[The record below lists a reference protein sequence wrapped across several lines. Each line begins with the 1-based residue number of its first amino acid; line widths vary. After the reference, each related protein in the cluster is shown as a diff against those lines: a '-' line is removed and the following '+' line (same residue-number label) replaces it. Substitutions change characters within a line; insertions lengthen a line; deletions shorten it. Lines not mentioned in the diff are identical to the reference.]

1 MKQKTHWNFRQLFL
15 RRCLIF
21 AMIFWQAHFLY
32 ANEYENSLEQTDID
46 KVVLTINEDNSTLK
60 RVFKIIESKTTF
72 SFFYDKNI
80 VDETKPVSIKRKDVS
95 LKVILEILA
104 TQADLKFK
112 PLNKVISV
120 SAKQTVSKQQLSV
133 KGKVTSST
141 DGQPL
146 LGATILVKGTS
157 IGTSTDFDGNY
168 EIQIPNQQAILVF
181 SYVGFKM
188 LEEPVGNR
196 DTVNVMLDED
206 TEQLSEVVVTALG
219 LKREK
224 KALGYSVQEISGEQ
238 VQTVKVVDIATSLTG
253 KVSGLRIENSTE
265 FNQSPDIFLR
275 GVSPLIVIDGVPF
288 GNMKLGEVAQDDIES
303 INVLKGATAS
313 ALYGA
318 RGGNGAIMIT
328 TKKGGNEISIN
339 SNNMFFAGYLA
350 LPETQTSYSAGL
362 NGVYSATDYV
372 WGAKLDIGTIAEQWN
387 PETKQLE
394 NMPLTSRGKNNFKNF
409 LRPGVINNNN
419 ITFAHTGEGGSIR
432 TSLTHIYN
440 EGQYPNLKLNK
451 LNVNVTGQIDLGNN
465 ADITATLGYN
475 RSMTPQTTGAGYSN
489 QGYIYQIL
497 MWTGPEYDLSKYRDY
512 WLVEDEVQNWH
523 YSAWYDNPYLIAY
536 EKLLSDERNLTNVN
550 IVSNYNIFK
559 GAKLTGR
566 IGYDFYSNQ
575 AIARN
580 PPNIRS
586 TRGWSADGLYRED
599 QSRGYSINTDL
610 LFNYNKKD
618 VLLEGL
624 SVDVTTGFS
633 MYKWEDENIGVETRG
648 GLIIPGIYSLSNSVE
663 RPNSYSN
670 LRRKQ
675 VNSVLGLAS
684 ISYNDAIFLDV
695 TGRNDWSSTLAAT
708 ERSYFYPSAAA
719 SVLVSEWIKPS
730 WLDLW
735 KVRGSW
741 TLSKEDLGVFQT
753 NVNYNV
759 TTGSWGDFS
768 EASYPSSLKT
778 AVVKPEKTRTW
789 EVGTAAYFL
798 KNRLNIDVAYYNS
811 YNYDRQISS
820 TISEASGF
828 SSSLINIDETLERKG
843 LEITVNA
850 DLIRKED
857 LTWSVSANWSKSHT
871 YFKELD
877 PVFSANNLWT
887 RAGARRDAYVDYR
900 WLRDPQ
906 GNLIHTS
913 GGLPILSDFR
923 YKLGDRDPDFIWGL
937 STNLKWKNFN
947 FHLSFDGRVGG
958 LLYNYTNNKM
968 WDTGSHPDSDNQ
980 WRYDEV
986 INGNI
991 SYIGNGVQVVS
1002 GSVTYD
1008 QYGRITEDTRVYAPN
1023 DTPASYQVYA
1033 RQYRDGN
1040 EGAVDPTFFKLRE
1053 ISVGYSLPKHIS
1065 NKIGMNSF
1073 DIALTAQNVF
1083 LWAKE
1088 VRFADPDF
1096 NSDSQ
1101 LTSPSQRFVGLNVKM
1116 STSTKKPKK

>member
-1 MKQKTHWNFRQLFL
+1 
-15 RRCLIF
+15 
-21 AMIFWQAHFLY
+21 
-32 ANEYENSLEQTDID
+32 
-46 KVVLTINEDNSTLK
+46 
-60 RVFKIIESKTTF
+60 
-72 SFFYDKNI
+72 
-80 VDETKPVSIKRKDVS
+80 
-95 LKVILEILA
+95 
-104 TQADLKFK
+104 
-112 PLNKVISV
+112 
-120 SAKQTVSKQQLSV
+120 
-133 KGKVTSST
+133 
-141 DGQPL
+141 
-146 LGATILVKGTS
+146 
-157 IGTSTDFDGNY
+157 
-168 EIQIPNQQAILVF
+168 
-181 SYVGFKM
+181 
-188 LEEPVGNR
+188 
-196 DTVNVMLDED
+196 
-206 TEQLSEVVVTALG
+206 
-219 LKREK
+219 
-224 KALGYSVQEISGEQ
+224 
-238 VQTVKVVDIATSLTG
+238 
-253 KVSGLRIENSTE
+253 
-265 FNQSPDIFLR
+265 
-275 GVSPLIVIDGVPF
+275 
-288 GNMKLGEVAQDDIES
+288 
-303 INVLKGATAS
+303 
-313 ALYGA
+313 
-318 RGGNGAIMIT
+318 
-328 TKKGGNEISIN
+328 
-339 SNNMFFAGYLA
+339 
-350 LPETQTSYSAGL
+350 
-362 NGVYSATDYV
+362 
-372 WGAKLDIGTIAEQWN
+372 
-387 PETKQLE
+387 
-394 NMPLTSRGKNNFKNF
+394 
-409 LRPGVINNNN
+409 
-419 ITFAHTGEGGSIR
+419 
-432 TSLTHIYN
+432 
-440 EGQYPNLKLNK
+440 
-451 LNVNVTGQIDLGNN
+451 
-465 ADITATLGYN
+465 
-475 RSMTPQTTGAGYSN
+475 
-489 QGYIYQIL
+489 
-497 MWTGPEYDLSKYRDY
+497 
-512 WLVEDEVQNWH
+512 
-523 YSAWYDNPYLIAY
+523 
-536 EKLLSDERNLTNVN
+536 
-550 IVSNYNIFK
+550 
-559 GAKLTGR
+559 
-566 IGYDFYSNQ
+566 
-575 AIARN
+575 
-580 PPNIRS
+580 
-586 TRGWSADGLYRED
+586 
-599 QSRGYSINTDL
+599 
-610 LFNYNKKD
+610 
-618 VLLEGL
+618 
-624 SVDVTTGFS
+624 
-633 MYKWEDENIGVETRG
+633 
-648 GLIIPGIYSLSNSVE
+648 
-663 RPNSYSN
+663 
-670 LRRKQ
+670 
-675 VNSVLGLAS
+675 LGLAS

-850 DLIRKED
+850 DLIRKEN

-1083 LWAKE
+1083 LWTKE